1 MNAPA
6 QFAKQQDSRT
16 GCIDQGSSVDINA
29 EDAPPIHAPLSAGK
43 TAVALLALYD
53 RSAAAWAATALWDE
67 NRDAIERE
75 MARFLRSSSDAGL
88 RERVLSG
95 IASQARFF
103 CLEVDD
109 PQGWVA
115 RCANLESRRVA
126 LNLKK

>member
-1 MNAPA
+1 MNLPA
-6 QFAKQQDSRT
+6 QFARQQGSRT
-16 GCIDQGSSVDINA
+16 VSINQGMGAKGNA
-29 EDAPPIHAPLSAGK
+29 EDAPPSHRTQLWGK
-43 TAVALLALYD
+43 TVVALLALYD
-53 RSAAAWAATALWDE
+53 RPATAWAATALWDE

-75 MARFLRSSSDAGL
+75 IVRCLRASSDAGL

-103 CLEVDD
+103 CVEIDD
-109 PQGWVA
+109 PQAWVA

>member
-1 MNAPA
+1 MNVPA
-6 QFAKQQDSRT
+6 QFARQQASRT
-16 GCIDQGSSVDINA
+16 ACIDEAPAVEINA
-29 EDAPPIHAPLSAGK
+29 EDATPYYSALSAEK
-43 TAVALLALYD
+43 TSAALLALYD
-53 RSAAAWAATALWDE
+53 HPAGAWAAVTLWNE

-75 MARFLRSSSDAGL
+75 MARCLRPSSDATL

-109 PQGWVA
+109 PQAWVA

-126 LNLKK
+126 LDLKK